1 MAGSSHREAEVRS
14 SHPEAAARP
23 SWAEDLREEARHS
36 SRTRAGGV
44 EAAHHGRV
52 R

>member
-1 MAGSSHREAEVRS
+1 MESSNHREAEDRP

-23 SWAEDLREEARHS
+23 SYVEALREGVRHS
-36 SRTRAGGV
+36 SRTRAAGA
-44 EAAHHGRV
+44 EAARHGRE